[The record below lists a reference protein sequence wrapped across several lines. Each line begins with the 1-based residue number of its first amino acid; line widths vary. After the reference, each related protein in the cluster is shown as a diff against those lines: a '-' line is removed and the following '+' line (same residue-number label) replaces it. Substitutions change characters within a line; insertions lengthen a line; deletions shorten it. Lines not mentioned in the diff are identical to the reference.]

1 MLAARKWSELSGKTG
16 LEWDCL
22 SVVQDF
28 LMQWL
33 CVPQV
38 LQGLSQHW
46 SSGEKLSG
54 AQVTSLISARN
65 HLAGYDLCNEL
76 YKAAFDIAFYTDD
89 YENEQY
95 SDLASRLATQYLVL
109 EREKEDA
116 FPMYFEDMLTGH
128 WAAGYYSHTW
138 SKMLAA
144 DLFSAY
150 LEVCPVSWVCL
161 RLP

>member
-1 MLAARKWSELSGKTG
+1 MG
-16 LEWDCL
+16 
-22 SVVQDF
+22 
-28 LMQWL
+28 
-33 CVPQV
+33 
-38 LQGLSQHW
+38 
-46 SSGEKLSG
+46 
-54 AQVTSLISARN
+54 SLISARN

-109 EREKEDA
+109 EKEDA

-144 DLFSAY
+144 DIFSAY
-150 LEVCPVSWVCL
+150 NEAGLDNPQAVQKVSA
-161 RLP
+161 RLKKTFLSAG